1 MNAQQVKLPQPSDYL
16 TKLLATAGLT
26 NQQQKYLR
34 DFINC
39 YSARTKT
46 SKQISQTSRPSLAD
60 DKNLGEFNLL
70 FKEMYYPIVANR
82 SLGSKIWDVDGNEY
96 VDVMMGLGIN
106 LFGHNPSFIKEALIT
121 QLDKG
126 IQIGPQSELVGEV
139 AELVSQLTG
148 MERVCF
154 SNTGTEAVMSAIRI
168 ARAVTGRNKIVIFSG
183 SYHGHFDGTLIK
195 ANKAENN
202 QYAIPLA
209 PGVLPNFV
217 NDVLVLDY
225 GNAES
230 LKIIKT
236 HQQELAAVLVV
247 PVQTARPALQP
258 KEFLHQ
264 LRELTQATEIAL
276 IFDEMVTG
284 FRIHPGGAQAYFGV
298 QADIAT
304 YGKIVGG
311 GIPIGVIAGKNKYM
325 DAIDGGMWNY
335 GDDSYPQTQKTF
347 FAGTFCKHPLA
358 MAAAKAVLKYL
369 QSQGSSLH
377 QKLNQR
383 TTQFVTA
390 LNNYFAAEGLPLQMA
405 NFGSLF
411 GSASV
416 ELSEANSAPSVAMDL
431 LKYHLLNKGVHLLG
445 VSGYLSTAHTDED
458 INYILQA
465 VKDSVEKVRYGGFL
479 PPHSSHS
486 VNTK

>member
-1 MNAQQVKLPQPSDYL
+1 MNAPKVTLPQHSDNL

-34 DFINC
+34 DFINR
-39 YSARTKT
+39 YSDRTKK
-46 SKQISQTSRPSLAD
+46 SKQISQNSRPFLAD
-60 DKNLGEFNLL
+60 DKNLGDFNLL
-70 FKEMYYPIVANR
+70 FKEMYYPIVAHC

-96 VDVMMGLGIN
+96 VDVIMGLGIN
-106 LFGHNPSFIKEALIT
+106 LFGHNPSFIKEALIA

-126 IQIGPQSELVGEV
+126 IQIGPQSEVVGEV
-139 AELVSQLTG
+139 AELVAQLTG

-195 ANKAENN
+195 ANKVENN
-202 QYAIPLA
+202 HSAIPLT

-217 NDVLVLDY
+217 NDVLVLEY
-225 GNAES
+225 GNPES
-230 LKIIKT
+230 LEIIKT
-236 HQQELAAVLVV
+236 HQQDLAAVLVV
-247 PVQTARPALQP
+247 PVQTSRPGLQP

-284 FRIHPGGAQAYFGV
+284 FRIHPGGAQAYFGL

-311 GIPIGVIAGKNKYM
+311 GMPIGLIAGKSKYM
-325 DAIDGGMWNY
+325 DAIDGGVWNY
-335 GDDSYPQTQKTF
+335 GDDSYPQTKKTF

-358 MAAAKAVLKYL
+358 MIAAKAVLKYL
-369 QSQGSSLH
+369 QSEGSSLH
-377 QKLNQR
+377 QKLNER
-383 TTQFVTA
+383 TTKFVAA
-390 LNNYFAAEGLPLQMA
+390 LNNYLTIEGLPLQMA

-411 GSASV
+411 GSASL
-416 ELSEANSAPSVAMDL
+416 EISEENSAASLAMDL
-431 LKYHLLNKGVHLLG
+431 LKYHLLAQGVHLLG

-465 VKDSVEKVRYGGFL
+465 VKDSVEQLKSGGFL
-479 PPHSSHS
+479 PSCAS
-486 VNTK
+486 V

>member
-1 MNAQQVKLPQPSDYL
+1 MNKQQVTLPQNSDSL

-26 NQQQKYLR
+26 NQQQNYLR
-34 DFINC
+34 DFINR
-39 YSARTKT
+39 YSDRTKK
-46 SKQISQTSRPSLAD
+46 SKQISQSSRPFLAD

-70 FKEMYYPIVANR
+70 FKEMYYPIVANC

-106 LFGHNPSFIKEALIT
+106 LFGHNPSFIKEALIA
-121 QLDKG
+121 QLDQG

-168 ARAVTGRNKIVIFSG
+168 ARSVTGRNKIVIFSG

-202 QYAIPLA
+202 HSAIPLA
-209 PGVLPNFV
+209 SGVIPNFV

-225 GNAES
+225 GNPES
-230 LKIIKT
+230 LEIIKT

-264 LRELTQATEIAL
+264 LRELTQATEITL

-311 GIPIGVIAGKNKYM
+311 GMPIGVIAGKSRYM

-358 MAAAKAVLKYL
+358 MTAAKAVLKYL
-369 QSQGSSLH
+369 QSEGLSLH
-377 QKLNQR
+377 QKLNER

-390 LNNYFAAEGLPLQMA
+390 LNNYFAAEGLPLRMS

-411 GSASV
+411 GSASI
-416 ELSEANSAPSVAMDL
+416 ELSEGNSAASVSMGL
-431 LKYHLLNKGVHLLG
+431 LKYHLLDKGVHLLG

-458 INYILQA
+458 INYIIQA
-465 VKDSVEKVRYGGFL
+465 VKDSVEQLRSGGFL
-479 PPHSSHS
+479 PTRTSI
-486 VNTK
+486 

>member
-1 MNAQQVKLPQPSDYL
+1 MNAQQVTLPQQSDNL

-34 DFINC
+34 DFINR
-39 YSARTKT
+39 YSERTKT
-46 SKQISQTSRPSLAD
+46 SKQISQTYRPFLAD

-106 LFGHNPSFIKEALIT
+106 FFGHNPSFIKEALIT

-195 ANKAENN
+195 ANQAENN
-202 QYAIPLA
+202 HSAIPLA
-209 PGVLPNFV
+209 PGVLANFV

-225 GNAES
+225 GNPES
-230 LKIIKT
+230 LEIIKI

-247 PVQTARPALQP
+247 PVQTTRPALQP

-264 LRELTQATEIAL
+264 LRELTQASEIAL

-311 GIPIGVIAGKNKYM
+311 GMPIGVIAGKSKYM
-325 DAIDGGMWNY
+325 NAIDGGMWNY
-335 GDDSYPQTQKTF
+335 GDDTYPQTQKTF

-358 MAAAKAVLKYL
+358 ITAAKAVLKYL
-369 QSQGSSLH
+369 QTEGLSLH
-377 QKLNQR
+377 QKLNER

-390 LNNYFAAEGLPLQMA
+390 LNNYFTAEGLPLRMA

-416 ELSEANSAPSVAMDL
+416 ELSQGNSSASVTMGL
-431 LKYHLLNKGVHLLG
+431 LKYHLLAQGVHLLG
-445 VSGYLSTAHTDED
+445 ISGYLSTAHTDED
-458 INYILQA
+458 INYIIQA
-465 VKDSVEKVRYGGFL
+465 VKDSVEQLRLGGFL
-479 PPHSSHS
+479 PPRAS
-486 VNTK
+486 V

>member
-1 MNAQQVKLPQPSDYL
+1 MNAQQFIVPQPSDYL
-16 TKLLATAGLT
+16 TKLLATAGLN
-26 NQQQKYLR
+26 NQQQNYLR
-34 DFINC
+34 DFINR
-39 YSARTKT
+39 YSTQTKT
-46 SKQISQTSRPSLAD
+46 SKQISQNYRPFLAD

-82 SLGSKIWDVDGNEY
+82 SLGSKIWDVDGNQY

-195 ANKAENN
+195 ANKSENN
-202 QYAIPLA
+202 HSALPLA
-209 PGVLPNFV
+209 PGILPNFV

-225 GNAES
+225 GNFES
-230 LKIIKT
+230 LEIIKT

-258 KEFLHQ
+258 REFLQQ
-264 LRELTQATEIAL
+264 LRELTLVCNIAL

-284 FRIHPGGAQAYFGV
+284 FRIHSGGAQAYFGV

-311 GIPIGVIAGKNKYM
+311 GMPIGVIAGKSKYM

-335 GDDSYPQTQKTF
+335 GDDSYPQAQKTF

-358 MAAAKAVLKYL
+358 MTAAKAVLKYL
-369 QSQGSSLH
+369 QSEGSSLH
-377 QKLNQR
+377 QKLNER
-383 TTQFVTA
+383 TRQFINA
-390 LNNYFAAEGLPLQMA
+390 LNDYFSVEGLPLRMA

-416 ELSEANSAPSVAMDL
+416 ELADENSAASVAMTL
-431 LKYHLLNKGVHLLG
+431 LKYHLLHKGVHLLG

-458 INYILQA
+458 IQYIIQA
-465 VKDSVEKVRYGGFL
+465 VKDSVEEIRLGGFL
-479 PPHSSHS
+479 PPH
-486 VNTK
+486 TAA

>member
-1 MNAQQVKLPQPSDYL
+1 MNAQQVKLPQHSDNL
-16 TKLLATAGLT
+16 SNLLAKAGLN
-26 NQQQKYLR
+26 NQQQNYLR
-34 DFINC
+34 DFINR
-39 YSARTKT
+39 YSIRTKT
-46 SKQISQTSRPSLAD
+46 SKQISQTSRAFLAD

-70 FKEMYYPIVANR
+70 FKEMYYPIVASR
-82 SLGSKIWDVDGNEY
+82 SVGSKIWDVDGNEY

-121 QLDKG
+121 QMNKG

-139 AELVSQLTG
+139 AELVSQFTG

-154 SNTGTEAVMSAIRI
+154 SNTGTEAVMSAVRI

-195 ANKAENN
+195 ANKTENN
-202 QYAIPLA
+202 HSALPLA
-209 PGVLPNFV
+209 PGVIPNFV

-225 GNAES
+225 GNPES
-230 LKIIKT
+230 LEIIKT

-247 PVQTARPALQP
+247 PVQTSRPALQP
-258 KEFLHQ
+258 KEFLCQ

-284 FRIHPGGAQAYFGV
+284 FRIHPGGAQAHFGV

-311 GIPIGVIAGKNKYM
+311 GMPIGVIAGKSKYM

-335 GDDSYPQTQKTF
+335 GDDSYPQIQKTF

-358 MAAAKAVLKYL
+358 MTAAKAVLQYL
-369 QSQGSSLH
+369 QSEGSSLH
-377 QKLNQR
+377 QKLNER
-383 TTQFVTA
+383 TTLFVTA
-390 LNNYFAAEGLPLQMA
+390 LNNYFAAEGLPLRMA

-416 ELSEANSAPSVAMDL
+416 ELAEGNSAASIAMSL
-431 LKYHLLNKGVHLLG
+431 LKYHLLDQGVHLLG
-445 VSGYLSTAHTDED
+445 VSGYLSTVHTDED
-458 INYILQA
+458 INYIIQA
-465 VKDSVEKVRYGGFL
+465 VKDSVEQLRSGGFL
-479 PPHSSHS
+479 PPRAA
-486 VNTK
+486 V